1 MGNKDLE
8 DGSGSGCLIMVVG
21 PSGVGKDTLMRAA
34 KALLKDEPK
43 VSFPHRLITRE
54 SNAQY
59 EDHGSI
65 SMAEFEALCTEG
77 LAPVYWQAHGHGYVI
92 PQSVLDAVKAGEC
105 CVMNGS
111 RGALDQAQAAFPR
124 AYAVLID
131 LDRRNL
137 ETRIADRGRERGE
150 DAKRRLDRK
159 QPDLSGVRGVQ
170 RLVNNGTVEEGAEK
184 LAGLIKECAEGRLP
198 KL

>member
-1 MGNKDLE
+1 MENKDLE
-8 DGSGSGCLIMVVG
+8 DGRGSGCLIMVVG
-21 PSGVGKDTLMRAA
+21 PSGVGKDTLMLAA
-34 KALLKDEPK
+34 KTLLQHESNI
-43 VSFPHRLITRE
+43 SFPHRLITRE
-54 SNAQY
+54 SDAQY

-65 SMAEFEALCTEG
+65 TMAEFEALCTEG

-92 PQSVLDAVKAGEC
+92 PQSVLDAVQAGEC

-111 RGALDQAQAAFPR
+111 RGALDQARVAFPR

-137 ETRIADRGRERGE
+137 ETRISDRGREQGDE
-150 DAKRRLDRK
+150 AKRRLDRK
-159 QPDLSGVRGVQ
+159 QPDLSGVKGVQ
-170 RLVNNGTVEEGAEK
+170 RLVNNGTVEEGAHR
-184 LAGLIKECAEGRLP
+184 LADLIKECAEGRLP

>member
-1 MGNKDLE
+1 MENKDAGNGTL
-8 DGSGSGCLIMVVG
+8 SGCLIMVVG
-21 PSGVGKDTLMRAA
+21 PSGVGKDTLMQAA
-34 KALLKDEPK
+34 KTLLQDEPTI
-43 VSFPHRLITRE
+43 SFPHRLITRE
-54 SNAQY
+54 SNIEY

-65 SMAEFEALCTEG
+65 TMAEFENLCASG
-77 LAPVYWQAHGHGYVI
+77 AAPVFWQAHGHGYII
-92 PQSVLDAVKAGEC
+92 PQRVLEAVRAGGC

-137 ETRIADRGRERGE
+137 ETRIAERGREQGE
-150 DAKRRLDRK
+150 EAKRRLERT

-170 RLVNNGTVEEGAEK
+170 RLVNNGTIEEGAQR
-184 LAGLIKECAEGRLP
+184 LATLIKDCAEGRLP
-198 KL
+198 AL